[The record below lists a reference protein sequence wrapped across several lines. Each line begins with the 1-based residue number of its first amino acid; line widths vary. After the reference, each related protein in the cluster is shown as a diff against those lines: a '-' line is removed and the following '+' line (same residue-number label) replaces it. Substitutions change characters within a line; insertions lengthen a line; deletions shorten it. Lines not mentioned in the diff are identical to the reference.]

1 MNPSIKSRITSF
13 ISNANFGDE
22 IILSRTGS
30 VEQGTGLILG
40 SGPEGWYL
48 QNGGHRANLGATV
61 TLEEVLADAAAWAR
75 DTDSELG

>member
-1 MNPSIKSRITSF
+1 MTFFESRITNF
-13 ISNANFGDE
+13 ISSANFGDE

-40 SGPEGWYL
+40 NGRNGWYL
-48 QNGGHRANLGATV
+48 RDDGHRANLGATV